1 VTRAVRPAPVPLAF
15 ALVVLAAS
23 GCGSA
28 SKHADSVPAFE
39 PQGFEA
45 RFDVVPAGV
54 RAGAPVRIAGVD
66 VGVVRAVERAGPG
79 GALSFMVEPNGL
91 PVFRDARLKLRPR
104 IFKEGAWF
112 VDLEPGA
119 PGAGELPGG
128 ARIPAS
134 QTAGQVQRIPGL
146 DSRARRALRR
156 YLRELE
162 RASR

>member
-1 VTRAVRPAPVPLAF
+1 VTRAVRPALAPLAF

-23 GCGSA
+23 GCGSG
-28 SKHADSVPAFE
+28 SKHDEPAR
-39 PQGFEA
+39 GDFEA
-45 RFDVVPAGV
+45 QFDLLPAGV

-66 VGVVRAVERAGPG
+66 VGVVRAVERGAGRG
-79 GALSFMVEPNGL
+79 GVLIVTVEPKGL

-112 VDLEPGA
+112 VDLEPGTPA
-119 PGAGELPGG
+119 AGELPGG
-128 ARIPAS
+128 ARVPAS
-134 QTAGQVQRIPGL
+134 QTEGQLPQIRP
-146 DSRARRALRR
+146 DSATRRALRR